1 MPRWSKEDFDVYE
14 RKYKTRTDGIC
25 ASNPKPIEGKP
36 LERRVSGEKTGRTRT
51 RIIFRIYSVRPADW
65 DGYHIK
71 PIQDCLG
78 YSALL
83 DGDDWNLLQGE
94 VISEKVYTKTE
105 ERTEVEIITT

>member
-1 MPRWSKEDFDVYE
+1 MRWTPQEYEAYE
-14 RKYKTRTDGIC
+14 RKRKARADGVC

-36 LERRVSGEKTGRTRT
+36 LERRVSGEKTGRIRA

-94 VISEKVYTKTE
+94 VISEKAHSKE
-105 ERTEVEIITT
+105 SERTEIELIQL